1 MGIFDSLKKK
11 ATKAVDEHGD
21 EIAKG
26 IDKAADLAD
35 TKTHGKHSGQL
46 DKAAGAAKDG
56 LDKLDGRDDDIPPP
70 PSPQAPSPAGP

>member
-21 EIAKG
+21 QIAKG
-26 IDKAADLAD
+26 IDKATKAAD
-35 TKTHGKHSGQL
+35 TRTQGKHSGHL
-46 DKAAGAAKDG
+46 NKAAGAAKDG

-70 PSPQAPSPAGP
+70 TARTQPPTTP

>member
-21 EIAKG
+21 QIAKG

-35 TKTHGKHSGQL
+35 SKTHGKHSGQL

-56 LDKLDGRDDDIPPP
+56 LDKLDGRDDDIAP
-70 PSPQAPSPAGP
+70 PSPPAPPPTTP

>member
-1 MGIFDSLKKK
+1 MGIFDNLKKK

-21 EIAKG
+21 QIAKG

-35 TKTHGKHSGQL
+35 SKTKGQHS
-46 DKAAGAAKDG
+46 DKVNKASGAAKDA

-70 PSPQAPSPAGP
+70 TPRTQPPATP